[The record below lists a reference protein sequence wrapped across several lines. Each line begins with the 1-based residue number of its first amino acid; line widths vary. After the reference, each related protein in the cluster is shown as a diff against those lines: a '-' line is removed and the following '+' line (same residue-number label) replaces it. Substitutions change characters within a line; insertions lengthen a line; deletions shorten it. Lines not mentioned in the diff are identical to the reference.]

1 MATLSG
7 TAKVRGGGRAS
18 KVFVWHW
25 RTGVLIEAVTPS
37 DSGAWS
43 VNVPAGI
50 YGITVRDAFGVA
62 PEAHGPYEV
71 S

>member
-7 TAKVRGGGRAS
+7 TARVKGGGRAA

-25 RTGVLIEAVTPS
+25 RTGVLIDLA
-37 DSGAWS
+37 
-43 VNVPAGI
+43 VPADNGEWSI
-50 YGITVRDAFGVA
+50 EVPPGVYGITVRDVYGVA

-71 S
+71 E